1 MHMEIEAVVYVQ
13 VEQPEC
19 DFDGLDPVDDDA
31 DVDVALIEAVVD
43 VCEVIED
50 TTPLNESNLL
60 WC

>member
-1 MHMEIEAVVYVQ
+1 MEIEGVVCVQ
-13 VEQPEC
+13 IDQSEHN
-19 DFDGLDPVDDDA
+19 FDGLDPVNNSV
-31 DVDVALIEAVVD
+31 DVDDVLIEAVVD